1 MAGPAFRSMAISG
14 DVLRFIDGSEFRI
27 TKSAADTSG
36 EYLEMEWFLPPST
49 ETPPKHVH
57 PQQREDYEVLDGAF
71 EVFVRDGWQTVR
83 AGESASAPAG
93 EVHTFR
99 VGDQPVR
106 VRNVHAP
113 ALDFEDY
120 FATESALMQ
129 AGKIRSYSSPRAT
142 LHYAVILDRYRHCM
156 GDGQPVAVD
165 LPSGPRPAGTTPG
178 LRQRP
183 EPIAAGRAFRS
194 ALVRLPLPAQKE
206 ALPVALARLLPWTTD
221 VAPMSSV

>member
-156 GDGQPVAVD
+156 VMASP
-165 LPSGPRPAGTTPG
+165 L
-178 LRQRP
+178 LRTSLR
-183 EPIAAGRAFRS
+183 
-194 ALVRLPLPAQKE
+194 
-206 ALPVALARLLPWTTD
+206 ALAPLGRRLGFG
-221 VAPMSSV
+221 SVPSR